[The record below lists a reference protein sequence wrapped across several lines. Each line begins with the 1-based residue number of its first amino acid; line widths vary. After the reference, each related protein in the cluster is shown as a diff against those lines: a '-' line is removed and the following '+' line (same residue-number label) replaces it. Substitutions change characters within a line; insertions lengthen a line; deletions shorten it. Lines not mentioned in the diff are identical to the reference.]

1 MPHCYK
7 SSSVRTLGHTGSLL
21 GSTQWKPKGVH
32 SRNQCHRHYHTRWSL
47 LESCYLSSLHQNV
60 PDKGQDPKVSAKGQT
75 SGSCLS
81 TQCLDQQLASS
92 SHLYRSVGHCQWAV
106 CSDKVKQFL
115 SKIVSLRV
123 KTHGISCVLRD
134 YTQNINQGHIFSTHI
149 KVTIQCLTMALLILF
164 GILRIER
171 NLGTHFALQNTQ

>member
-1 MPHCYK
+1 M
-7 SSSVRTLGHTGSLL
+7 
-21 GSTQWKPKGVH
+21 
-32 SRNQCHRHYHTRWSL
+32 
-47 LESCYLSSLHQNV
+47 SSLHQNV
-60 PDKGQDPKVSAKGQT
+60 PDKGQDPKVSTKGQYEA
-75 SGSCLS
+75 S
-81 TQCLDQQLASS
+81 TLAHNVWANNWP
-92 SHLYRSVGHCQWAV
+92 HLHTFIDLWAIANGLTV
-106 CSDKVKQFL
+106 CFNQVKQFL